1 MDRNLFQNTTRGAFA
16 GTLFACALAG
26 CAPNPNGMGVA
37 DFGSVTGRI
46 VDRQSLQAIPSA
58 LVSIGNL
65 AATTDAGGAF
75 LIAHVPVGTQVV
87 HISAV
92 GWEGTTVTVSVT
104 KDQTTAIPDPIGLV
118 SSLGT

>member
-16 GTLFACALAG
+16 GALLACALAG
-26 CAPNPNGMGVA
+26 CTPNPNGMGVA
-37 DFGSVTGRI
+37 DFGTVTGRV

-65 AATTDAGGAF
+65 AGTTDSTGAF
-75 LIAHVPVGTQVV
+75 SIGHVPIGTQEV

-92 GWEGTTVTVSVT
+92 GWQGTMVTVTVQ
-104 KDQTTAIPDPIGLV
+104 KDQTTVIPDPIALV
-118 SSLGT
+118 SSLGN